1 MMSKRNIGSEENE
14 IRSSQL
20 LTPFGIGALTDI
32 NNQSVMISDSRSWIF
47 YKDTKFHDRDTKWDT
62 EFHDIRLQRALKADG
77 FIEPPTGQQGKVR
90 TKLFPTWYFCP
101 SAKTRDLATLSEW
114 KKRMKKRGISLRDFE
129 RTLHFLKNGDKE
141 LVPVRI
147 ICVCEAGHVQD
158 FPWYE
163 WAHSGQ
169 HMDPSKSKK
178 HELSLKNVGSSG
190 TIADMRVECSC
201 GCQRSLK
208 GIFGSHASSKLE
220 AINVSCKGLYGWK
233 DEDKGEPC
241 EKELKP
247 ILRNANNFYFPNLI
261 SSVNIPFKENAEI
274 SDIQNI
280 GDYHDIQRDLMYEP
294 TIDKKIDAL
303 NNSPRTKDS
312 LQAIAN
318 KLKCDVDEIREQL
331 IKNLEKTDETPDR
344 LTETDYRQDEYDVLV
359 GEKTYKKTPTK
370 FDIKIYSHDSFPSKE
385 SFSSTEFFSHITL
398 LNQMEVVNVL
408 KSYSR
413 IRPIE
418 REEIL
423 EQEKIESG
431 MAEPNEI
438 GEVSLRRKEDNIFV
452 GKRNNGEGIFVS
464 LDPKKLDEWRKRI
477 KDTSFERRILNKK
490 KNQQLS
496 PYLSALVAPA
506 FYLVHTI
513 SHLLIN
519 ELSFTCGYSSSAL
532 RERLYYSN
540 DAEKGK
546 MCGFLIYTS
555 SADSEGT
562 LGGLVRQGVPENFF
576 NIFESALEKAR
587 WCSYD
592 PTCIESRGQGRDSL
606 NLAACHA
613 CVLTSETSCERLN
626 LLLDRGMLIGTLE
639 DPELGFFSKLVND

>member
-1 MMSKRNIGSEENE
+1 MWNRKNIGYEEND

-20 LTPFGIGALTDI
+20 ITPFGTGALTDI
-32 NNQSVMISDSRSWIF
+32 NNQSVMVSDSTYW
-47 YKDTKFHDRDTKWDT
+47 KGK
-62 EFHDIRLQRALKADG
+62 ENLVFHDIRLQRALKADG
-77 FIEPPTGQQGKVR
+77 FIEPPADQGVVT
-90 TKLFPTWYFCP
+90 TKIFPTWYFSP
-101 SAKTRDLATLSEW
+101 SSRELAKLSEW
-114 KKRMKKRGISLRDFE
+114 KKRIKLIKKFE
-129 RTLHFLKNGDKE
+129 RVPYCINKKGKE
-141 LVPVRI
+141 EQLVPVRI
-147 ICVCEAGHVQD
+147 ICVCMAGHVQD
-158 FPWYE
+158 FPWFE

-169 HMDPSKSKK
+169 YVDSNKLKEHK
-178 HELSLKNVGSSG
+178 LFLKNVGNSG
-190 TIADMRVECSC
+190 TIADMKVECSC
-201 GCQRSLK
+201 GCQKGLG
-208 GIFGSHASSKLE
+208 GIFGPRFSSELK
-220 AINVSCKGLYGWK
+220 AIKTSCKGLYGWK
-233 DEDKGEPC
+233 KEDNGEPC
-241 EKELKP
+241 KEELRP
-247 ILRNANNFYFPNLI
+247 ILRNANSFYFPNLI
-261 SSVNIPFKENAEI
+261 SSVSIPFKENVEI
-274 SDIQNI
+274 SDIQNTRA
-280 GDYHDIQRDLMYEP
+280 YEFIQYELEDVQP
-294 TIDKKIDAL
+294 TIESQIEALKKKGGRMDKAL
-303 NNSPRTKDS
+303 KKVAEGIGSD
-312 LQAIAN
+312 
-318 KLKCDVDEIREQL
+318 DVDEIREQL

-370 FDIKIYSHDSFPSKE
+370 FDIKIYSHDNFPSEE
-385 SFSSTEFFSHITL
+385 SFSSTDFFSHITL
-398 LNQMEVVNVL
+398 LNQMEVVSVL

-431 MAEPNEI
+431 MSEPNEI

-490 KNQQLS
+490 KNPQLS
-496 PYLSALVAPA
+496 PYLSASIDPA

-540 DAEKGK
+540 DAQKGK

-639 DPELGFFSKLVND
+639 DPELGFFSRLVND